1 MGAYLEVR
9 TLSGPRLV
17 VMEGERLSVGKHE
30 SNDLTLPWDASLSR
44 LHAVFE
50 RYAAGWCVRD
60 LDSRNGTWVNGERIL
75 RERPLRHGDRILL
88 GRTQVVFRADEATA
102 RWGPTETQP
111 AERAPELTR
120 RERDVLVALCR
131 RALNEDVFPE
141 PASNREIAEALVVS
155 EAAVRQHLLRL
166 YDKFGIHEGSERRRV
181 RLANQAIRRGAISMG
196 DLWVEDG
203 P

>member
-9 TLSGPRLV
+9 TMSGPRLV
-17 VMEGERLSVGKHE
+17 VMEGERLTVGKHE

-75 RERPLRHGDRILL
+75 RERPLRHGDRIAL
-88 GRTQVVFRADEATA
+88 GRTQLVFRSDEAAVTWS
-102 RWGPTETQP
+102 RTEPTEQ
-111 AERAPELTR
+111 APELTR
-120 RERDVLVALCR
+120 RERDVLLALCR

-155 EAAVRQHLLRL
+155 EAAIRQHLLRL
-166 YDKFGIHEGSERRRV
+166 YDKFGIHEGGERRRV
-181 RLANQAIRRGAISMG
+181 RLANEAIRRGAVSLAE
-196 DLWVEDG
+196 LWVDG
-203 P
+203 GP